1 MEAIVLNLQR
11 SKRERI
17 TSHKSRVS
25 EILPQECASGINS
38 HPTQP
43 ICQNV
48 DPDRC
53 QIDSQLA
60 TLRRS
65 KDVTSSLVLQN
76 AKLLPLATPIP
87 CSALAALPVESI
99 FGALLLRRRFEKQA
113 TFAQTFGVV
122 EEYVGFVL
130 VHLTQNDDVG
140 WVAL

>member
-1 MEAIVLNLQR
+1 MEAIVFNLQR

-17 TSHKSRVS
+17 TSHKSQVS
-25 EILPQECASGINS
+25 EILSQERASGMNS
-38 HPTQP
+38 RSTQP

-48 DPDRC
+48 DPLWC
-53 QIDSQLA
+53 QIDLQLA

-65 KDVTSSLVLQN
+65 KDVSSSLVLQN
-76 AKLLPLATPIP
+76 AELLPLTTPIP
-87 CSALAALPVESI
+87 CSAFAALAVESI
-99 FGALLLRRRFEKQA
+99 FGALLLRRRFEQQA

-122 EEYVGFVL
+122 EEDVGFVL